1 MFRNMKYLISFAAG
15 VFFMTALSLS
25 QETFEMLD
33 LRDGALAVIIGF
45 VAIWL
50 VHIFFPETHH
60 HHDHECKHHDSRNAG
75 IKVLVGDTIHNTG
88 DGIML
93 VTAFSISTELG
104 VFAALS
110 IFVHEFFQEIS
121 EFFVLREAGYSIK
134 QTLVVNALSALSIF
148 IGIGI
153 GIFLTQSV
161 NLQGF
166 LLGITAGI
174 FFHIVVHDLFPFHS
188 VKNLHTKKSWKHLVL
203 FMSGVLLLM
212 FVGFFTPHGH
222 EEEKEIHQVN
232 NYTQ

>member
-1 MFRNMKYLISFAAG
+1 MNLAFVSALLISLASFGGLLFVTKKARSWMFRNMKYLISFAAG

-33 LRDGALAVIIGF
+33 LRDGALAIIIGF

-60 HHDHECKHHDSRNAG
+60 HHDHECKHHNSRNAG

-134 QTLVVNALSALSIF
+134 QTLTVNALSALSIF

-166 LLGITAGI
+166 LLGITAEYSSILLSTI
-174 FFHIVVHDLFPFHS
+174 FFLF
-188 VKNLHTKKSWKHLVL
+188 
-203 FMSGVLLLM
+203 
-212 FVGFFTPHGH
+212 
-222 EEEKEIHQVN
+222 
-232 NYTQ
+232 TQ